1 MADLAA
7 NEQRVGIAA
16 WVAILAAIGS
26 ILATMARHPG
36 WGLFIAIVAVLCG
49 VAGFAMA
56 ASSKIRGGVIS
67 LVSVGLGLLGAIMA
81 VIGIIGVTLF

>member
-7 NEQRVGIAA
+7 PEQRVGIAA
-16 WVAILAAIGS
+16 WIAIIAACGS
-26 ILATMARHPG
+26 ILATMGRHPG

-56 ASSKIRGGVIS
+56 ASSKIRGGLIS
-67 LVSVGLGLLGAIMA
+67 LVSVCLGLVGAIMA
-81 VIGIIGVTLF
+81 VIGIIGVAIF